1 MVNVAIL
8 GFGVVG
14 SGVAEVLDTN
24 ERHIE
29 GKVDDLI
36 RLKYI
41 LDVRD
46 FPDSPFAGK
55 VVHDF
60 SVIEQDP
67 EVSIVVET
75 IGGAKVAL
83 DFTRRALQAGK
94 SVITSNKELV
104 AEHGCELL
112 RLAQEKGVSY
122 LFEASV
128 GGGIPIIRPLNQCL
142 AANEIEEITGILNG
156 TTNYILTRMIRAGLS
171 FDDALREAQANGYAE
186 QDPTADIE
194 GHDACRK
201 ICILASLAFGRHIYP
216 RQVPTEGITGVTLA
230 DVAYADSCGKK
241 LKLLG
246 RAIRRTDGKVCA
258 YVAPHLV
265 DRENPLS
272 GVEDVFNAIAVRG
285 NAIGDVMFYGRGAGK
300 LPTASAVVADV
311 IDAAKHR
318 DEKKRMFWAEGGDD
332 TAVPPDG
339 LESRWYLRGTGVQAA
354 EAAFPDSTRLSRP
367 GAPADEFALVTT
379 GVTLADVAYA
389 DSCGK
394 KLKLLGRAIRRT
406 DGKVCA
412 YVAPHLVDREN
423 PLSGVE
429 DVFNAI
435 AVRGN
440 AIGDVMFYGRG
451 AGKLPTASA
460 VVADVIDAAKHRDEK
475 KRMFWAEG
483 GDDTAVPP
491 DGLESRWYL
500 RGTGVQAAEAAFP
513 DSTRLSRPGAPADE
527 FALVT
532 PPMTRA
538 ALEARLTGMTPGSMF
553 RVLD

>member
-14 SGVAEVLDTN
+14 SGVAEVLATN
-24 ERHIE
+24 GPHIDQ
-29 GKVDDLI
+29 KVDDLI

-46 FPDSPFAGK
+46 FPDSPFADK

-60 SVIEQDP
+60 SVIENDP

-75 IGGAKVAL
+75 IGGAKAAL
-83 DFTRRALQAGK
+83 DFTRRALRAGR
-94 SVITSNKELV
+94 SVVTSNKELV
-104 AEHGCELL
+104 AEHGCELFK
-112 RLAQEKGVSY
+112 LAAEKGVSY

-128 GGGIPIIRPLNQCL
+128 GGGIPILRPLNQCL

-156 TTNYILTRMIRAGLS
+156 TTNYILTRMIRGGLS
-171 FDDALREAQANGYAE
+171 FDAALKEAQANGYAE

-216 RQVPTEGITGVTLA
+216 RQVPAEGIAGVTLS
-230 DVAYADSCGKK
+230 DVAWAEACGKK

-246 RAIRRTDGKVCA
+246 RAIRQADGRVCA
-258 YVAPHLV
+258 YVSPHLV
-265 DRENPLS
+265 DVENPLA
-272 GVEDVFNAIAVRG
+272 GVEDVFNAIAVKG

-318 DEKKRMFWAEGGDD
+318 DEKKRVFWAEGGED
-332 TAVPPDG
+332 TTVSPDG
-339 LESRWYLRGTGVQAA
+339 LASAWYVRGSGDAGAVQAA
-354 EAAFPDSTRLSRP
+354 LP
-367 GAPADEFALVTT
+367 GARLLERAD
-379 GVTLADVAYA
+379 
-389 DSCGK
+389 
-394 KLKLLGRAIRRT
+394 
-406 DGKVCA
+406 
-412 YVAPHLVDREN
+412 
-423 PLSGVE
+423 
-429 DVFNAI
+429 
-435 AVRGN
+435 
-440 AIGDVMFYGRG
+440 
-451 AGKLPTASA
+451 
-460 VVADVIDAAKHRDEK
+460 
-475 KRMFWAEG
+475 
-483 GDDTAVPP
+483 
-491 DGLESRWYL
+491 
-500 RGTGVQAAEAAFP
+500 
-513 DSTRLSRPGAPADE
+513 APAGE

-538 ALEARLTGMTPGSMF
+538 ELDGKLAGVAPLSVF

>member
-14 SGVAEVLDTN
+14 SGVAEVLATN
-24 ERHIE
+24 GPHIDQ
-29 GKVDDLI
+29 KVDDLI

-60 SVIEQDP
+60 SVIENDP

-75 IGGAKVAL
+75 IGGAKAAL
-83 DFTRRALQAGK
+83 DFTRRALRAGK
-94 SVITSNKELV
+94 SVVTSNKELV

-112 RLAQEKGVSY
+112 KLAAEKGVSY

-128 GGGIPIIRPLNQCL
+128 GGGIPILRPLNQCL

-156 TTNYILTRMIRAGLS
+156 TTNYILTRMIRGGLS
-171 FDDALREAQANGYAE
+171 FDAALKEAQANGYAE

-216 RQVPTEGITGVTLA
+216 RQVPAEGITGVTLS
-230 DVAYADSCGKK
+230 DVAWAEACGKK

-246 RAIRRTDGKVCA
+246 RAIRQADGRVCA
-258 YVAPHLV
+258 YVSPHLV
-265 DRENPLS
+265 DVENPLA
-272 GVEDVFNAIAVRG
+272 GVEDVFNAIAVKG

-318 DEKKRMFWAEGGDD
+318 DEKKRVFWAEGGED
-332 TAVPPDG
+332 TTVSPDG
-339 LESRWYLRGTGVQAA
+339 LASAWYVRGSGDAGAVQAA
-354 EAAFPDSTRLSRP
+354 LP
-367 GAPADEFALVTT
+367 GARLLERADAPAGEFALLT
-379 GVTLADVAYA
+379 G
-389 DSCGK
+389 
-394 KLKLLGRAIRRT
+394 
-406 DGKVCA
+406 
-412 YVAPHLVDREN
+412 
-423 PLSGVE
+423 
-429 DVFNAI
+429 
-435 AVRGN
+435 
-440 AIGDVMFYGRG
+440 
-451 AGKLPTASA
+451 
-460 VVADVIDAAKHRDEK
+460 
-475 KRMFWAEG
+475 
-483 GDDTAVPP
+483 
-491 DGLESRWYL
+491 
-500 RGTGVQAAEAAFP
+500 
-513 DSTRLSRPGAPADE
+513 
-527 FALVT
+527 
-532 PPMTRA
+532 PMTRPELDGKLA
-538 ALEARLTGMTPGSMF
+538 CVKPLSVF